1 MLKVSLLLL
10 NYSHD
15 IATAFL
21 TVSGIL
27 IVLLYKKREKL
38 VEEGSLHGFSLVYKK
53 IKLIAEVSLVWILLA
68 GIPRTVFYKK
78 LEWSYMAGNTQIVA
92 IGIKH
97 VVMFALVGA
106 LSYYWIKLSR
116 YIKDRV

>member
-1 MLKVSLLLL
+1 MLKVLLLLL

-21 TVSGIL
+21 TVSGVL
-27 IVLLYKKREKL
+27 IVLLYKKRETL
-38 VEEGSLHGFSLVYKK
+38 SEASMDALYTLYRR
-53 IKLIAEVSLVWILLA
+53 IKLIAEVSLIWILLA
-68 GIPRTVFYKK
+68 GVPRTLFYRT
-78 LEWSYMAGNTQIVA
+78 LEWSYMAGNAQIVA

-97 VVMFALVGA
+97 VLMFALVGA

-116 YIKDRV
+116 FLREKS

>member
-21 TVSGIL
+21 TVSGVL
-27 IVLLYKKREKL
+27 IVLLYKKRETL
-38 VEEGSLHGFSLVYKK
+38 TGESMDAFYTMYRR
-53 IKLIAEVSLVWILLA
+53 IKLIAELSLIWILLA
-68 GIPRTVFYKK
+68 GIPRTIFYKK
-78 LEWSYMAGNTQIVA
+78 LEWSYMAGNAQIVA

-116 YIKDRV
+116 FLREKS

>member
-1 MLKVSLLLL
+1 MSSVFLLLL

-21 TVSGIL
+21 TVSGVL
-27 IVLLYKKREKL
+27 IVLLYKKRQSL
-38 VEEGSLHGFSLVYKK
+38 SEGGSIEAFSLIYRR
-53 IKLIAEVSLVWILLA
+53 IKLIAEVSLLWILIA
-68 GIPRTVFYKK
+68 GVPRTLFYKK
-78 LEWSYMAGNTQIVA
+78 LEWSYMAGNAQVVA

-97 VVMFALVGA
+97 VVMFALVGV

-116 YIKDRV
+116 FLKEKR